1 MGVTNLLNDIMRF
14 VERLDP
20 EVGTA
25 ISDEYNR
32 QKRNLELI
40 ASENAASP
48 GVLAAMATVLNNKYA
63 EGYPGHRYYGG
74 CENVDVVES
83 IAMER
88 AKKLFGAAYAN
99 VQPHSG
105 SQANYAVYHALVK
118 PGDTVMGMKLSE
130 GGHLTHGAPVS
141 FSGLNYNIVQYGV
154 KPDTQTIDYDEVR
167 ELAKANRPKMIIA
180 GASAYPRVID
190 FKTLGEIAREV
201 GAYFAVDIAHIAGLI
216 AGGAHPS
223 PLPYADVVTGTTHKS
238 LRGPRG
244 GFLLTNDAQIAAKLD
259 KAIFP
264 GSQGGPLMHVIAAKA
279 IAFKEALAPEFKT
292 YQEQI
297 VKNAKALAEALL
309 AEGFKLVSGGTDN
322 HLMLVD
328 VRPFDLTGLELEQ
341 RLDKVYI
348 TANKNSLPGDTLKPG
363 VTGGLRLG
371 TPMVTTRGLTE
382 REMPLIAKYV
392 KLAATKFEASENLIR
407 DGVST
412 LCKEF
417 PLYE

>member
-1 MGVTNLLNDIMRF
+1 MRF

>member
-1 MGVTNLLNDIMRF
+1 MKYVAAA
-14 VERLDP
+14 DP
-20 EVGTA
+20 ELGQA
-25 ISDEYNR
+25 ITDEYAR
-32 QKRNLELI
+32 QEHNLELI
-40 ASENAASP
+40 ASENAPSP
-48 GVLAAMATVLNNKYA
+48 KVIAAMATVLNNKYA

-74 CENVDVVES
+74 CEFVDVVEN
-83 IAMER
+83 IAIER
-88 AKKLFGAAYAN
+88 AKQLFGAKYAN

-105 SQANYAVYHALVK
+105 SSANLAVYQALAK

-141 FSGLNYNIVQYGV
+141 FSGKDYKIVQYGV
-154 KPDTQTIDYDEVR
+154 RADTQILDYDQVR
-167 ELAKANRPKMIIA
+167 ELAKVHSPKMIIA

-190 FKTLGEIAREV
+190 FKTLSEIAKEV
-201 GAYFAVDIAHIAGLI
+201 GAYLVVDIAHIAGLI

-244 GFLLTNDAQIAAKLD
+244 GFLLTNNQAIAAELN

-264 GSQGGPLMHVIAAKA
+264 GTQGGPLMHVIAAKA
-279 IAFKEALAPEFKT
+279 VAFKEALEPSFKA
-292 YQEQI
+292 YQQQV
-297 VKNAKALAEALL
+297 VKNAKALADALL

-322 HLMLVD
+322 HLMLAD
-328 VRPFDLTGLELEQ
+328 VRPFDMTGLEFEK
-341 RLDKVYI
+341 RLDSVQI

-371 TPMVTTRGLTE
+371 TPTITTRGMTE
-382 REMPLIAKYV
+382 SQMPLIAKYI
-392 KLAATKFEASENLIR
+392 KLTATKFEASAHLIR